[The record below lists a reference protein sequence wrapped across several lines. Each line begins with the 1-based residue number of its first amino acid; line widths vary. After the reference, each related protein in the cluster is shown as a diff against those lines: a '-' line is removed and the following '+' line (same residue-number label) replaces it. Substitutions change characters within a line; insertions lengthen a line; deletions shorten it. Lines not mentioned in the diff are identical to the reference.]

1 MDPADPNRIARL
13 LLESAAAL
21 VHATRA
27 AAIVAD
33 IDALPPLHALPP
45 ETILVTRRRPRAAE
59 PEVDPRVEALRPSAK
74 AVLMVPDADLDR
86 MGQVRLAAIIALSE
100 RVLQLDDTAI
110 FLVGPRGRPADSLSV
125 MPLDDELELFDTTG
139 QPGLGEH
146 IKRAV
151 FHRVLT
157 LALELGQRG
166 REGRSVGTMFV
177 VGSHRRVLEHADQ
190 LILNPFRGYPEGER
204 SILDDRM
211 AETIRE
217 YSALDGAFVVR
228 GTGVVESAGTHI
240 RAGVA
245 TGLPPGLGTRHAAAA
260 GITAVTRSI
269 AITVSES
276 GGVVRVWRAGRIV
289 ASFEPARH

>member
-1 MDPADPNRIARL
+1 MDTSRDPDRIARM

-21 VHATRA
+21 VRSTRA
-27 AAIVAD
+27 AAIVVDVA
-33 IDALPPLHALPP
+33 ALPPLHAVPRDTVLVSRRKPKDPP
-45 ETILVTRRRPRAAE
+45 
-59 PEVDPRVEALRPSAK
+59 DPRIEALRPSAK
-74 AVLMVPDADLDR
+74 AVISVPDADLDR
-86 MGQVRLAAIIALSE
+86 MGQIRLAAIIALSE
-100 RVLQLDDTAI
+100 RILDLDDTAI
-110 FLVGPRGRPADSLSV
+110 FLAGPRDRPADSLSV
-125 MPLDDELELFDTTG
+125 VSLDSDLELFDTSG

-157 LALELGQRG
+157 LALELGQYG
-166 REGRSVGTMFV
+166 REGRRVGTLFV
-177 VGSHRRVLEHADQ
+177 VGSHRKVLEHADQ
-190 LILNPFRGYPEGER
+190 LILNPFKGYPESDR

-217 YSALDGAFVVR
+217 YSSLDGAFVIR
-228 GTGVVESAGTHI
+228 GTGVVETAGTHLK
-240 RAGVA
+240 AGVA
-245 TGLPPGLGTRHAAAA
+245 EGLPPGLGARHAAAA

-289 ASFEPARH
+289 ATFEPAGR